1 MVNNIIKQKSDGI
14 LNKIRQ
20 NIQRFYD
27 YATNEKYF
35 IDFLIKKYYII
46 NNQIIIFFNIF
57 NILINKGNNILNIQ
71 LNMVEQ

>member
-1 MVNNIIKQKSDGI
+1 M
-14 LNKIRQ
+14 NKMMQ

-57 NILINKGNNILNIQ
+57 NILVNKGNNILNIQ